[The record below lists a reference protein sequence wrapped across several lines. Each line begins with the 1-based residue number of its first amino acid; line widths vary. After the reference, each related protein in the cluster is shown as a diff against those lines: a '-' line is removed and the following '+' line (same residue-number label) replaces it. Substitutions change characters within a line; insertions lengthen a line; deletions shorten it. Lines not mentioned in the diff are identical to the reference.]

1 MSQKIAIGVL
11 AFNEENYI
19 EKVINSLLLL
29 NEQIFIVDDCSNDNT
44 EQILNQFKNLRNIK
58 ILRNKKNLG
67 AGSSTK
73 ILLETAKQLGYSFL
87 VKVDGD
93 DQFEVDDVKRIID
106 LHKNKK
112 YQYIKSNRY
121 WDGGIVGS
129 MPKIRFFGNL
139 IATFL
144 MQLAS
149 GSRKLFDPLNGLFGI
164 TLDINESLDDKSYPK
179 RYGYPYFFTLLASLN
194 SLKCYQINNVVS
206 YKNQSSNLNSIKVFL
221 TILKLTLIFYIR
233 KLKLKKRISSLQ
245 KSALYDILFL
255 ITLIT
260 MILMILTFIY
270 IVFYASTSVISTSNL
285 LILIITFL
293 SASLIFFNL
302 SFKEESKFRDESIDI
317 D

>member
-1 MSQKIAIGVL
+1 MLRKTAVGVL
-11 AFNEENYI
+11 AYNEESHI
-19 EKVINSLLLL
+19 ENVINSLLELE
-29 NEQIFIVDDCSNDNT
+29 EQILIVDDCSTDNT
-44 EQILNQFKNLRNIK
+44 EQILNQFNTFKNIK
-58 ILRNKKNLG
+58 IIRNKKNLG

-73 ILLETAKQLGYSFL
+73 ILMDTAGQLGFTFL

-93 DQFEVDDVKRIID
+93 DQFEVNDVRRIIE
-106 LHKNKK
+106 LHKNKN

-121 WDGGIVGS
+121 WDGGIVGR

-164 TLDINESLDDKSYPK
+164 TLDVNESLNDKSYPK
-179 RYGYPYFFTLLASLN
+179 RYGYPYFFTLLASLHR
-194 SLKCYQINNVVS
+194 LRCYQINNVVN
-206 YKNQSSNLNSIKVFL
+206 YKNQSSNLNSIKVFF

-255 ITLIT
+255 ITLVTLIFLIFT
-260 MILMILTFIY
+260 LIY
-270 IVFYASTSVISTSNL
+270 IAFYASTSIISTSNL
-285 LILIITFL
+285 LILIITTL
-293 SASLIFFNL
+293 TSSLIFFNL
-302 SFKEESKFRDESIDI
+302 SFKEEAKFRDESVDI